1 MAVPL
6 NDIQAKENGVIKQ
19 ILDNPFDSQLLE
31 FGIQPGV
38 NYAVL
43 NRAPFKGPIFIRIE
57 NSRIALRW
65 QEAAFIIV
73 E

>member
-43 NRAPFKGPIFIRIE
+43 NRAPFKGTIFIMI
-57 NSRIALRW
+57 
-65 QEAAFIIV
+65 
-73 E
+73 